1 MKSVILDVD
10 TGTDDAMALMLAVAH
25 PALDVRAVTC
35 VGGNVS
41 LEQVVANT
49 LGILELMGAG
59 HIPVAAG
66 LAEPLIE
73 PAQDASY
80 VHGSNGVADIE
91 LPTPTRSVE
100 DVHAVELLRRTLAE
114 STEPITIIAL
124 APLGNIALLLRLYP
138 EVHAKIER
146 IVFMGGAVGAGNATA
161 SAEFNI
167 WHDPEAAEM
176 VLRSGVPTTM
186 YGLEAFYQV
195 TIDAETIG
203 ELASSTQ
210 PVQAVLGGLLS
221 HLASISVDESR
232 IVGAGWAAI
241 GDAGTVCAVIDPDGL
256 VLRTAPVEVSLAPGP
271 TRGQT
276 VVDLRT
282 GLGAGGAE
290 THEQESHIKVV
301 LDVDGPRYARL
312 FLEAIDAVSSAAPAT
327 SPGE

>member
-10 TGTDDAMALMLAVAH
+10 TGIDDALALMLAVSH
-25 PALDVRAVTC
+25 PDLDVRAVTC

-49 LGILELMGAG
+49 LGILELMNAG

-66 LAEPLIE
+66 LAQPLLE

-80 VHGSNGVADIE
+80 VHGSNGVGGIE
-91 LPTPTRSVE
+91 LPAPTRGVE
-100 DVHAVELLRRTLAE
+100 DVHAVELLRRTLAA

-124 APLGNIALLLRLYP
+124 APLGNIALLLTLHP
-138 EVHAKIER
+138 EVRDKIER
-146 IVFMGGAVGAGNATA
+146 IVFMGGSVGTGNATA

-186 YGLEAFYQV
+186 YGLEAFYRV
-195 TIDAETIG
+195 TVDAGRIAV
-203 ELASSTQ
+203 LVASQ
-210 PVQAVLGGLLS
+210 NPVDRALGGLLS
-221 HLASISVDESR
+221 HLATVTADEAR
-232 IVGAGWAAI
+232 IPDKGSAAI
-241 GDAGTVCAVIDPDGL
+241 GDAGTVCAVIDPGAL
-256 VLRTAPVEVSLAPGP
+256 VLTAAPVEVSLAQGP

-282 GLGAGGAE
+282 GLGAGGTE
-290 THEQESHIKVV
+290 THEQTSHIQVV
-301 LDVDGPRYARL
+301 LDVNGPRYATL
-312 FLEAIDAVSSAAPAT
+312 FLDTLAAAGGTAFAT
-327 SPGE
+327 NPGK